1 MKCIRAMVYS
11 NAWVAAAAPSML
23 WVTQLYTGLDFPSA
37 LYVFVFLGT
46 LATYNIQ
53 RLYGADI
60 YLSPGLLP
68 RHAWI
73 QKNRNLLWGLSVL
86 ASLGVL
92 STAYFLPFDFLIGL
106 LPAIGISVFYFL
118 PAFSLSGKKI
128 RLRDIPFLKIGLVA
142 FVWSWTTVA
151 APCLAYGNPIPGW
164 FPLFGFQFFLCFGL
178 TLPFDIRDRE
188 HDRQAGTKTWTTR
201 FGITYTKLIALSC
214 FFMALFFAVFAFPSP
229 FIYAVGV
236 LTGIAALLVLYTNPN
251 RSELYYGGLL
261 DGVFVM
267 QGFVF
272 YFLSTNF
279 T

>member
-23 WVTQLYTGLDFPSA
+23 WVTRLYTGLDFPSA

-46 LATYNIQ
+46 LATYNVQ

-73 QKNRNLLWGLSVL
+73 QKNRNLLWVIT
-86 ASLGVL
+86 ASSMGILIVPALEIRLTFFLWLLPSGIVSL
-92 STAYFLPFDFLIGL
+92 VYFLPIIPNG
-106 LPAIGISVFYFL
+106 
-118 PAFSLSGKKI
+118 GKRI

-151 APCLAYGNPIPGW
+151 APCMAYGNPIPGW
-164 FPLFGFQFFLCFGL
+164 LPLFGFQFFLCFGL

-214 FFMALFFAVFAFPSP
+214 FLMALFSAVFAFPEP
-229 FIYAVGV
+229 FIYAIVL
-236 LTGIAALLVLYTNPN
+236 LTGMASILVFYTNPN

-267 QGFVF
+267 QGFIF
-272 YFLSTNF
+272 FLFRHLFS
-279 T
+279 